1 MLLSV
6 EGLNVFYGEA
16 IHALRDVSFSVEEG
30 EIVSIIGA
38 NGAGK
43 STLMWTLVGLLKP
56 KSGRILMREK
66 PVRPIPHL
74 SVAAGISLVPER
86 RRLFPHLTVRE
97 NLLLGAYLRKDRK
110 GVEEDAERVYQLF
123 PILKERLSQYA
134 GTLSGGQQ
142 QMLAIGRALM
152 SRPKVL
158 LLDEPSLG
166 LAPVLV
172 DQVFRAIQDIAA
184 SGTTILLVEQNALEA
199 LQIAHRAYVLEVGR
213 IVLEGKGKELLNNPI
228 VRAAYLGVAQHT
240 EILLERTNHG
250 ESATFEDSPPTTA
263 TTAPDSKMFIME

>member
-16 IHALRDVSFSVEEG
+16 IHALRDVSFSVDEG

-56 KSGRILMREK
+56 KSGSITMGGK
-66 PVRPIPHL
+66 PVLPIPHRA
-74 SVAAGISLVPER
+74 VAAGIALVPER
-86 RRLFPHLTVRE
+86 RRLFPNLSVRE
-97 NLLLGAYLRKDRK
+97 NLSLGRYLRHDRL
-110 GVEEDAERVYQLF
+110 GIARDEEYVFGLF
-123 PILKERLSQYA
+123 PVLKERLAQFA

-142 QMLAIGRALM
+142 QMLAIARALM
-152 SRPKVL
+152 SKPKVL

-172 DQVFRAIQDIAA
+172 DQVFRAIQEISAT
-184 SGTTILLVEQNALEA
+184 GTTILLVEQNALEA
-199 LQIAHRAYVLEVGR
+199 LEIAKKAYVLEVGR
-213 IVLEGKGKELLNNPI
+213 IVLSGSGRELLVDPA
-228 VRAAYLGVAQHT
+228 VRAAYLGVRQRT
-240 EILLERTNHG
+240 EALLKE
-250 ESATFEDSPPTTA
+250 
-263 TTAPDSKMFIME
+263 

>member
-6 EGLNVFYGEA
+6 QGLNVYYGEA

-56 KSGRILMREK
+56 KSGTITMRGK
-66 PVRPIPHL
+66 PVKPVPHKA
-74 SVAAGISLVPER
+74 VAAGIALVPER
-86 RRLFPHLTVRE
+86 RRLFPNLTVRE
-97 NLLLGAYLRKDRK
+97 NLTLGGYLRRDGAEVLRD
-110 GVEEDAERVYQLF
+110 EEKVFALF
-123 PILKERLSQYA
+123 PVLKERLKQYA

-142 QMLAIGRALM
+142 QMLAIARALM
-152 SRPKVL
+152 SRPRVL

-184 SGTTILLVEQNALEA
+184 AGTTILLVEQNALEA
-199 LQIAHRAYVLEVGR
+199 LEIARRAYVLEVGR
-213 IVLEGKGKELLNNPI
+213 IVLQGPGRELLSDPG
-228 VRAAYLGVAQHT
+228 VRAAYLGVSQHT
-240 EILLERTNHG
+240 ESLLE
-250 ESATFEDSPPTTA
+250 
-263 TTAPDSKMFIME
+263 K

>member
-16 IHALRDVSFSVEEG
+16 IHALRDVSFSVDEG

-56 KSGRILMREK
+56 KSGSITMGGK
-66 PVRPIPHL
+66 PMLPVPHRA
-74 SVAAGISLVPER
+74 VAAGMALVPER
-86 RRLFPHLTVRE
+86 RRLFPNLSVRE
-97 NLLLGAYLRKDRK
+97 NLSLGRYLRHDRP
-110 GVEEDAERVYQLF
+110 GIARDEEYVFSLF
-123 PILKERLSQYA
+123 PILKERLAQFA

-142 QMLAIGRALM
+142 QMLAIARALM
-152 SRPKVL
+152 SSPKVL

-172 DQVFRAIQDIAA
+172 DQVFRAIKEISAA
-184 SGTTILLVEQNALEA
+184 GTTILLVEQNALEA
-199 LQIAHRAYVLEVGR
+199 LEIANKAYVLEVGK
-213 IVLEGKGKELLNNPI
+213 IVLSGPGRELLADPA
-228 VRAAYLGVAQHT
+228 VREAYLGVRQRT
-240 EILLERTNHG
+240 EALLKE
-250 ESATFEDSPPTTA
+250 
-263 TTAPDSKMFIME
+263 